1 MYKRQFLLWALSSTS
16 SDSFPFNDVENPL
29 DETLLE
35 LADVLY
41 ERLDAAFESAPI
53 SDELA
58 SNWMMDRRL
67 MEKEREPLP
76 EIVPGAALPAD
87 VEHFLEAGKGCL
99 LYTSN
104 LNKKKW
110 EIRVKS

>member
-1 MYKRQFLLWALSSTS
+1 
-16 SDSFPFNDVENPL
+16 VENPL

-67 MEKEREPLP
+67 SDES
-76 EIVPGAALPAD
+76 GNQCF
-87 VEHFLEAGKGCL
+87 H
-99 LYTSN
+99 
-104 LNKKKW
+104 NKSGFQP
-110 EIRVKS
+110 RN